1 MMDTNEYQKAINRQG
16 SKKLIQGSYIMSG
29 QSQNLF
35 MQNML
40 NFKNAGMKFQG
51 APEPR
56 N

>member
-16 SKKLIQGSYIMSG
+16 SKKLIQGSYMMSG

-40 NFKNAGMKFQG
+40 NFKNAGMKF
-51 APEPR
+51 
-56 N
+56 